1 MSSARRLSRRRG
13 PVGTSDNVLGAVHGD
28 NGSGTA
34 ERGRSRTRGSSR
46 RARNA
51 GANARDNTRV
61 PTDAVD
67 SNVETN
73 AQTVKINEGL
83 KEIRELV
90 SGSKKLNESVINE
103 LIPKQRVGLRRSAS
117 LASARRGVATA
128 DDNAQALDEAFNIIA
143 THDDRLKAMDSKLDA
158 VLKGLDVLVKNQTSL
173 KDAAS
178 QRGNGAAGVSVG
190 QQPRRQGQAEVV
202 AGAEGEQ
209 GEGEGERQRSAGE
222 PRPGQQQQPQQ
233 QPRAT
238 GAGQTERRERT
249 DGTGRGG
256 HSPRDVMLQ
265 RQREERGPFMVV
277 FNLPE
282 EQRIMPERQRVK
294 DMEDITYL
302 VSYID
307 ETAAEEEGLKLSENI
322 IDVIRLGRKN

>member
-28 NGSGTA
+28 NGSGIA
-34 ERGRSRTRGSSR
+34 ERGRSRTRGSTR

-61 PTDAVD
+61 PTEAVD

-117 LASARRGVATA
+117 VASARRGVATA
-128 DDNAQALDEAFNIIA
+128 DGNAQALDEAFNILA

-190 QQPRRQGQAEVV
+190 QQQPRRQGQAEVV
-202 AGAEGEQ
+202 
-209 GEGEGERQRSAGE
+209 
-222 PRPGQQQQPQQ
+222 
-233 QPRAT
+233 T
-238 GAGQTERRERT
+238 GAVG
-249 DGTGRGG
+249 
-256 HSPRDVMLQ
+256 
-265 RQREERGPFMVV
+265 
-277 FNLPE
+277 
-282 EQRIMPERQRVK
+282 
-294 DMEDITYL
+294 
-302 VSYID
+302 
-307 ETAAEEEGLKLSENI
+307 
-322 IDVIRLGRKN
+322 